1 MTGPADIRVVDHDV
15 SWRHE
20 FEAEHDRLRAALGP
34 LASGVEHIGSTA
46 VPGLA
51 AKPIVD
57 IMVGVARAEQVE
69 PAARRLADL
78 GYARW
83 PAGDFP
89 GRTFL
94 RRIDRRGRVTHH
106 LSVTVK
112 GAGYWSDQ
120 LTFRDALRR
129 DPSLV
134 RRYADL
140 KRDLAARSPDR
151 DTYTREKTAFVREIL
166 LGAGHAPQ
174 TGWASEAPANGD

>member
-1 MTGPADIRVVDHDV
+1 MRAGTTSSKPSTIGCVKHSARSPPASSTSAAPRCQGSPPSRSST
-15 SWRHE
+15 SWS
-20 FEAEHDRLRAALGP
+20 
-34 LASGVEHIGSTA
+34 ASRE
-46 VPGLA
+46 
-51 AKPIVD
+51 KK
-57 IMVGVARAEQVE
+57 QVE

-78 GYARW
+78 GYARR

-94 RRIDRRGRVTHH
+94 RRIDSRGRVTHH

-174 TGWASEAPANGD
+174 TGWASEAPANGA